1 MTSNIKFLDL
11 NYSFQ
16 SGVGAAS
23 AGRYLNEYAVEIYGD
38 GFDNDGNETKPVLIG
53 KAKVTLVLL
62 SLAINNGFSYYP
74 VFGTSEELLELG
86 KAVFDLEQEQYNEVV
101 EHYHY
106 DTLNSNLLYIDRIEI
121 LPAYRHA
128 GWGKKVIKDI
138 LCRFSGCYG
147 LMVLKSFP
155 LQLKADR
162 DSTDDWN
169 VQMEFEKLE
178 QDAKVATTKLNSF
191 YKSLGFVKLLEDDY
205 FFYNSELK
213 NRGLDKI
220 DIDD

>member
-1 MTSNIKFLDL
+1 MTSNIEFLDL
-11 NYSFQ
+11 TYSFE
-16 SGVGAAS
+16 SGIGATS
-23 AGRYLNEYAVEIYGD
+23 AGRYLNEYTIEIYGD
-38 GFDNDGNETKPVLIG
+38 GFDNDGNEIKPVLIG

-62 SLAINNGFSYYP
+62 SLAINNGFSYYQI
-74 VFGTSEELLELG
+74 FDTSEELLELG
-86 KAVFDLEQEQYNEVV
+86 NVVFDLEQEQYNEVV

-106 DTLNSNLLYIDRIEI
+106 DALNSNLLFIDRIEI
-121 LPAYRHA
+121 LPAYRNA

-162 DSTDDWN
+162 DNTDDWN
-169 VQMEFEKLE
+169 VQMEFENLE
-178 QDAKVATTKLNSF
+178 QDEKVAITKLNSF
-191 YKSLGFVKLLEDDY
+191 YKSIGFVKLLEDDY

-213 NRGLDKI
+213 NSKLDKI
-220 DIDD
+220 KID

>member
-1 MTSNIKFLDL
+1 MTSNIEFLDL
-11 NYSFQ
+11 TYSFE
-16 SGVGAAS
+16 SGIGAAS
-23 AGRYLNEYAVEIYGD
+23 AERYLNEYTIEINGD
-38 GFDNDGNETKPVLIG
+38 GFDNNGNEIKPVLIG

-62 SLAINNGFSYYP
+62 SLAINNGFSYYQI
-74 VFGTSEELLELG
+74 FDTSEELLELG
-86 KAVFDLEQEQYNEVV
+86 NVVFDLEQEQYNEVV

-106 DTLNSNLLYIDRIEI
+106 DALNSNLLFIDRIEI
-121 LPAYRHA
+121 LPAYRNA

-162 DSTDDWN
+162 DNTDDWN
-169 VQMEFEKLE
+169 MQMEFDKLE
-178 QDAKVATTKLNSF
+178 QNEKVAITKLNSF
-191 YKSLGFVKLLEDDY
+191 YKSIGFVKLLEDDY

-213 NRGLDKI
+213 NSKLDKI
-220 DIDD
+220 KID

>member
-1 MTSNIKFLDL
+1 MTSNIEFLDL
-11 NYSFQ
+11 SYSFE
-16 SGVGAAS
+16 SGIGAAS
-23 AGRYLNEYAVEIYGD
+23 AERYLNEYTIEIYGD
-38 GFDNDGNETKPVLIG
+38 GFDNDGKEIKPILIG

-62 SLAINNGFSYYP
+62 SLANNNEFSYYQI
-74 VFGTSEELLELG
+74 FDTSEELLELG
-86 KAVFDLEQEQYNEVV
+86 NVVFDLEQDQYNEVV

-106 DTLNSNLLYIDRIEI
+106 DTLNSNLLYINRIEI

-128 GWGKKVIKDI
+128 GWGIKVIKDI

-155 LQLKADR
+155 LQLKVDR

-178 QDAKVATTKLNSF
+178 QDEKVAITKLNSF

-213 NRGLDKI
+213 NSKLDKI
-220 DIDD
+220 IIDD